1 MVLKTFHKSSTGP
14 KITLLLIVEKSWIT
28 ENYVFFQP
36 DADGSFLESHVM
48 HPYHHLRL
56 KDLNISWPENVA

>member
-14 KITLLLIVEKSWIT
+14 KITLLLIVEK
-28 ENYVFFQP
+28 NYVFFQP

-56 KDLNISWPENVA
+56 KDLNISWSENVA